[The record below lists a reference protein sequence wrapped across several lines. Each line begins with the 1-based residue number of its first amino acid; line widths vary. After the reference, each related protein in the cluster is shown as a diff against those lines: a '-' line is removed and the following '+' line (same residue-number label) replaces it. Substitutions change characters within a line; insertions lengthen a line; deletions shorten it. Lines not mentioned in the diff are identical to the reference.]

1 MILLDADYKTEN
13 KKPVVR
19 LFCKD
24 NNRRPVIALD
34 RSFKPYIYVIPKDI
48 EKCKEKLEKFDVE
61 EIKVIEKRDLGKK
74 IKVLKVV
81 FLHPQEVP
89 KVRDKIRKLNEVK
102 EIREY
107 DIPFYRRYLIDNN
120 LFPMSKIIAEG
131 KEYKRGDVTFIELEK
146 PPKVLKDVYH
156 DYKILAFD
164 IEVRNPKGMPRPE
177 KDEIIMISIVGNSG
191 IKKVISSEGS
201 TLNFVEEVSNE
212 KEILERFK
220 EIVKSENPD
229 IIIGYNSD
237 NFDFPY
243 IRDRARK
250 LGIKLDL
257 GVDGSEIKF
266 VRRGFST
273 AAMIKGILHV
283 DLYWVIRQ
291 YIRLDTYTLE
301 RVYYEL
307 FGEEKKLG
315 IPGDELW
322 KYWDSDEKRDELF
335 KYSLDDAES
344 TYKIAKKILPLI
356 LELTR
361 IVGQPLSDIARMT
374 TGQQVEWF
382 LIRKAFE
389 RNELVPNKPSKAEL
403 EERKR
408 RRPVGGYVKEP
419 EKGLHEDLVQ
429 FDFKSLY
436 PSIII
441 SKNVSPDTLTN
452 EDKKDV
458 YVAPE
463 SGHKFLKKPKG
474 FIPSII
480 GEILDERAEIKEKM
494 KKTKDPLEKKI
505 LNVQQEALKRLANTM
520 YGVYGYPNFRWY
532 CIECAEAITA
542 WGRKYIKETIKE
554 AEKFGFH
561 TVYADTDGFYA
572 TYKPKSRTNK

>member
-1 MILLDADYKTEN
+1 
-13 KKPVVR
+13 
-19 LFCKD
+19 
-24 NNRRPVIALD
+24 
-34 RSFKPYIYVIPKDI
+34 
-48 EKCKEKLEKFDVE
+48 
-61 EIKVIEKRDLGKK
+61 
-74 IKVLKVV
+74 
-81 FLHPQEVP
+81 
-89 KVRDKIRKLNEVK
+89 
-102 EIREY
+102 
-107 DIPFYRRYLIDNN
+107 
-120 LFPMSKIIAEG
+120 MSKIIAEG

-520 YGVYGYPNFRWY
+520 YGVYGYPNL
-532 CIECAEAITA
+532 
-542 WGRKYIKETIKE
+542 
-554 AEKFGFH
+554 
-561 TVYADTDGFYA
+561 DGIVLNVQ
-572 TYKPKSRTNK
+572 KQ